1 MPRYFIHLAYN
12 GKNYHGWQRQHNAR
26 SVQEEI
32 QQKLQILLKQP
43 IEITGCGRTDT
54 GVHARQFYAHFD
66 ISHSIKTDKICY
78 QLNALL
84 PTDIAIYDIFLVE
97 PTLHARFDATY
108 REYEYHISTQ
118 RTPFYNELSWQFT
131 PKLNIDVMNNAA
143 KLLLKHTHFECFSK
157 VNTQVK
163 TFNCKVSKA
172 HWKLQPNGMLV
183 FTIGADRFL
192 RNMVRAIVGTL
203 VDVGLNKIDIEQFN
217 AILHSNNRCMAGQS
231 VPAHGLFLTQVNY
244 PKF

>member
-12 GKNYHGWQRQHNAR
+12 GKNYHGWQQQHNAH
-26 SVQEEI
+26 SVQAEI
-32 QQKLQILLKQP
+32 QQKLQVLLKQP
-43 IEITGCGRTDT
+43 VEITGCGRTDT

-66 ISHSIKTDKICY
+66 VPYELQTNKICY

-84 PTDIAIYDIFLVE
+84 PVDIAIYAIFLVE

-108 REYEYHISTQ
+108 REYEYHICTQ
-118 RTPFYNELSWQFT
+118 RTPFFNDLSWQFT
-131 PKLNIDVMNNAA
+131 PKLNIDAMNDAA
-143 KLLLKHTHFECFSK
+143 GLLLTHTHFECFSK

-172 HWKLQPNGMLV
+172 IWQMQPNGMLV

-203 VDVGLNKIDIEQFN
+203 VDVGSNKTNIKQFN
-217 AILHSNNRCMAGQS
+217 AILQSNNRCMAGQS
-231 VPAHGLFLTQVNY
+231 VPAQGLFLTQVKY

>member
-12 GKNYHGWQRQHNAR
+12 GKNYHGWQQQHNAH
-26 SVQEEI
+26 SVQAEI
-32 QQKLQILLKQP
+32 QQKLQVLLKQP

-54 GVHARQFYAHFD
+54 GVHARQFYAHMDVPED
-66 ISHSIKTDKICY
+66 IDSDKICY

-84 PTDIAIYDIFLVE
+84 PNDIAIYRIFLVE

-118 RTPFYNELSWQFT
+118 RTPFLQELSWQFT
-131 PKLNIDVMNNAA
+131 PQLKVDAMNEAA
-143 KLLLKHTHFECFSK
+143 LLLLNHTHFECFSK
-157 VNTQVK
+157 VHTQVK

-172 HWKLQPNGMLV
+172 QWEYKENGMLV

-203 VDVGLNKIDIEQFN
+203 VDVGLQKTSIPQFKE
-217 AILHSNNRCMAGQS
+217 ILQSNNRCKAGQS
-231 VPAHGLFLTQVNY
+231 VPAQGLFLTQVKY
-244 PKF
+244 PQF